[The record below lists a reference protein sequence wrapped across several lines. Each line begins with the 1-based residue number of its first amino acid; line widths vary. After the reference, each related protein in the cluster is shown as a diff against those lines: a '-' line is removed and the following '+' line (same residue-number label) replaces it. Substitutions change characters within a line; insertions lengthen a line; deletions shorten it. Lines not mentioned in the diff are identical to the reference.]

1 MKPFLVPSVSSP
13 EILRVPPEADSVCC
27 DGGGGALGHPAVY
40 YRFGPDGRAECV
52 YCDRVFI
59 K

>member
-1 MKPFLVPSVSSP
+1 MKPTLAPFVP

-27 DGGGGALGHPAVY
+27 DGGGVLGHPAVY
-40 YRFGPDGRAECV
+40 YRFGADGRAECL